1 MMGRV
6 GDGTTPE
13 PDVSPDGE
21 SDGVRTDGESDG
33 VRTDGGEMTSGT
45 NPFATVGNDIER
57 KQRIGRV
64 FVGICFASTLV
75 GIVALVALVGD
86 VIYEAWGW
94 VTLDF
99 LTYPPSRFIEN
110 YYPDGRGAGIY
121 PALVGSVL
129 LIALTAVFTMFIG
142 VGAAI
147 YLEEYAAETRFKSFI
162 EANIANLAGV
172 PSIVYGLL
180 GLAVFVRV
188 AGFGESLLAGALTL
202 TLLILPIVI
211 VSSQEAL
218 RAVPDSQRQA
228 AYGVGAT
235 DWEVVRD
242 VVLPAALPG
251 IMTGTIL
258 SLSRAIGETA
268 PLIMVGA
275 ATSMFVAPVRDV
287 SGVPVPDFF
296 GPFAAMPMQIFDWA
310 RLPEGDFQHVAAA
323 GIVVLLTVLLLMNVT
338 AILIRNKYE
347 TR

>member
-1 MMGRV
+1 MSER
-6 GDGTTPE
+6 
-13 PDVSPDGE
+13 S
-21 SDGVRTDGESDG
+21 RTDETESTAA
-33 VRTDGGEMTSGT
+33 RADGGQQAD
-45 NPFATVGNDIER
+45 PFANVGGNIER
-57 KQRIGRV
+57 KQRVGRV
-64 FVGICFASTLV
+64 FVAVCGASTLV
-75 GIVALVALVGD
+75 GIVALVALLGD
-86 VIYEAWGW
+86 VIHGAWGW

-110 YYPDGRGAGIY
+110 YYPGGRGAGIY
-121 PALVGSVL
+121 PALVGSIL
-129 LIALTAVFTMFIG
+129 LIALTAVFTMVVG

-147 YLEEYAAETRFKSFI
+147 YLEEYATESRFKSFV
-162 EANIANLAGV
+162 EANISNLAGV

-180 GLAVFVRV
+180 GLAVFVRF
-188 AGFGESLLAGALTL
+188 ASLGESLLAGALTL

-218 RAVPDSQRQA
+218 RSVPDSQRHT

-275 ATSMFVAPVRDV
+275 ATSMFRAPITEV
-287 SGVPVPDFF
+287 SGIPVPDLF

-310 RLPEGDFQHVAAA
+310 RLPEADFQHVAAA
-323 GIVVLLTVLLLMNVT
+323 GIVVLLSILLLMNAT

>member
-1 MMGRV
+1 MTRRPFGSDDEPNARV
-6 GDGTTPE
+6 GSAE
-13 PDVSPDGE
+13 NE
-21 SDGVRTDGESDG
+21 RSDDARA
-33 VRTDGGEMTSGT
+33 DGGTHVD
-45 NPFATVGNDIER
+45 PFANVGDDIER
-57 KQRIGRV
+57 KQRIGRI
-64 FVGICFASTLV
+64 FVGVCAASTLV
-75 GIVALVALVGD
+75 GIVALVVLLAD
-86 VIYEAWGW
+86 VLLEAWGW

-110 YYPDGRGAGIY
+110 YYPGGRGAGIF
-121 PALVGSVL
+121 PALVGSIL
-129 LIALTAVFTMFIG
+129 LIALTAVFTLILG

-147 YLEEYAAETRFKSFI
+147 YLEEYAAESQFKRFV
-162 EANIANLAGV
+162 EANISNLAGV

-211 VSSQEAL
+211 VSAQEAL
-218 RAVPDSQRQA
+218 RAVPDSQREA

-258 SLSRAIGETA
+258 ALSRAFGETA

-275 ATSMFVAPVRDV
+275 ATSMFRAPIAEY
-287 SGVPVPDFF
+287 SGIPVPDLF

-310 RLPEGDFQHVAAA
+310 RLPEAEFQHVAAA
-323 GIVVLLTVLLLMNVT
+323 GIVVLLSILLLMNAT
-338 AILIRNKYE
+338 AILIRNRYE

>member
-1 MMGRV
+1 MTDRRRAAGEDRT
-6 GDGTTPE
+6 GEDRTGEDRTGE
-13 PDVSPDGE
+13 DRDVE
-21 SDGVRTDGESDG
+21 
-33 VRTDGGEMTSGT
+33 TDGGRTAD
-45 NPFATVGNDIER
+45 PFAAVGGNIER
-57 KQRIGRV
+57 KQRIGRA
-64 FVGICFASTLV
+64 FVALCAASTMV
-75 GIVALVALVGD
+75 GIVALIVLLGD
-86 VIYEAWGW
+86 VISSAWGW

-99 LTYPPSRFIEN
+99 LTYPPSRFVEN

-121 PALVGSVL
+121 PALVGSIL
-129 LIALTAVFTMFIG
+129 LIALTAVFTMVIG

-147 YLEEYAAETRFKSFI
+147 YLEEYATESRLKSFI
-162 EANIANLAGV
+162 EANISNLAGV

-180 GLAVFVRV
+180 GLAVFVRFV
-188 AGFGESLLAGALTL
+188 GLGESLIAGSLTL

-218 RAVPDSQRQA
+218 RSVPDTQRQA

-275 ATSMFVAPVRDV
+275 ATSMFRAPIEDV
-287 SGVPVPDFF
+287 SGVPVPDLF

-323 GIVVLLTVLLLMNVT
+323 GIVVLLSILLLMNAT
-338 AILIRNKYE
+338 AIVIRNKYE

>member
-1 MMGRV
+1 MSERPRSDETESTAAR
-6 GDGTTPE
+6 GDGGQQA
-13 PDVSPDGE
+13 D
-21 SDGVRTDGESDG
+21 
-33 VRTDGGEMTSGT
+33 
-45 NPFATVGNDIER
+45 PFANVGGNIER
-57 KQRIGRV
+57 KQRVGRV
-64 FVGICFASTLV
+64 FVAVCGASTLV
-75 GIVALVALVGD
+75 GIVALVALLGD
-86 VIYEAWGW
+86 VIYGAWGW

-121 PALVGSVL
+121 PALVGSIL
-129 LIALTAVFTMFIG
+129 LIALTAVFTMLIG
-142 VGAAI
+142 VGAAV
-147 YLEEYAAETRFKSFI
+147 YLEEYATESRFKSFV
-162 EANIANLAGV
+162 EANISNLAGV

-180 GLAVFVRV
+180 GLAVFVRF
-188 AGFGESLLAGALTL
+188 ASLGESLLAGALTL

-275 ATSMFVAPVRDV
+275 ATSMFRAPVESV
-287 SGVPVPDFF
+287 AGVPVPDLF

-323 GIVVLLTVLLLMNVT
+323 GIVVLLTILLLMNAT